1 MCCLMGS
8 KFVSFQCFHKVL
20 DPPSVTIVFIWC
32 FFSTRPNA
40 NFSSVIHR
48 LAQSINYAIWFGGF
62 LHKNNTSC
70 FLLGTVSCVDELD
83 IHNVWM
89 EITPKKILLWGIVKV
104 VNSELFADIS
114 KFVGDAVNLK
124 IKFLGTVCMGKSCL
138 FW

>member
-1 MCCLMGS
+1 MW
-8 KFVSFQCFHKVL
+8 F
-20 DPPSVTIVFIWC
+20 
-32 FFSTRPNA
+32 TRLFDLTAQTGQNH
-40 NFSSVIHR
+40 NYQYSL
-48 LAQSINYAIWFGGF
+48 LAQSHNTIWFGGF
-62 LHKNNTSC
+62 LRKNNTSC